1 MAVRAVGHSFRRQAC
16 VEIQLM
22 SYRRVIRFSSAALV
36 AALVLGC
43 GEDDLPT
50 DPEASLEVTPL
61 FQGIEEGESIQ
72 LTATLGGTPVAVTW
86 VSDNPARASV
96 SSTGLVTG
104 LDACAGAPVT
114 TPPCASNL
122 VPITATATSDGAR
135 RSSSITVLKL
145 QGIGL
150 QSGVP
155 LASLS
160 SSVDVLYRI
169 RVPAGA
175 TSLTVTTR
183 GGTGDVD
190 LLTQHQIPPP
200 PDFSSFDCA
209 SGNAANDE
217 TCIHAAPASGTW
229 YILLSAFAPYTGVTL
244 TATIN

>member
-1 MAVRAVGHSFRRQAC
+1 MIHRT
-16 VEIQLM
+16 
-22 SYRRVIRFSSAALV
+22 VIRFFSAALIAV
-36 AALVLGC
+36 SVLGC
-43 GEDDLPT
+43 GDDDGPT
-50 DPEASLEVTPL
+50 GTEGPFLEVTPL
-61 FQGIEEGESIQ
+61 FRGIEEGETLQ
-72 LTATLGGTPVAVTW
+72 LTATLGGNPVAVTW

-96 SSTGLVTG
+96 SATGLVTG

-114 TPPCASNL
+114 TPPCGSNL

-190 LLTQHQIPPP
+190 LLTQHQVPPP

-209 SGNAANDE
+209 SGSAANDE

-244 TATIN
+244 TATVN